1 MDEEGSSSPHRRRK
15 NKGRIKE
22 EHYQQQQEQDTEDE
36 GGGLLVAITDNERL
50 SHGGCYRQDEYDCA
64 ASESTAI
71 NSTITTTTT
80 TKTKVLILL
89 VIFVITGMIIQL
101 YYDERSVIENNS
113 NNNFH
118 HRRDSSPSTSSSS
131 NSNTAATASMA
142 STTSTSTLLTRTS
155 QLSSLLANL
164 DASDVIECYIVTRM
178 ANLAN
183 VASSSS
189 SSSSS
194 SMGGSNSMNSNN
206 GGKGGNKNRRNAQG
220 SDPDDNIDTTGST
233 STTTSSSSSIPT
245 GPILIRKAA
254 LAFRYRPKVA
264 HVTPNDAATT
274 TTTNPEKYFEL
285 TLEYGPQRAGASK
298 TSESMPMVH
307 IDMEIMSN
315 YYDGGDDGSSSIN
328 SSNSNNNIGKYVSW
342 DNQGSIYYSTHI
354 SNDWSGAYYMSSIT
368 GVVLEKILEKVIE
381 YPNKRPRYQPFE
393 VVSLPSNN
401 IILKSS
407 GSDDFV
413 WDMFRDMADLYVDID
428 PILVP
433 PRGKVQFYV
442 ADPEEE
448 EIDEKDNIG
457 GGEKTTKKQRHLP
470 NPNVKRVKGVIES
483 SKAAAFYEN
492 FFNCA
497 SAKKTGDYSMY
508 LPPLVTTSLAPSPVP
523 PMIDDNVE
531 DSSVPT
537 TNTTAAAVA
546 ASNGSNKVD
555 SVDDGGSRRKLDE
568 EVKVPS
574 NSTNIDQLVDENKDV
589 LKGVENSSKS
599 SPNKSEDVVKPA
611 KVVAGG
617 EADDTIIAEGE
628 EEISMSPQL
637 DHNDDDDNYEKE
649 IEITDPDAAELTD
662 PDEDHVASEDDG
674 DAAKVAEKAAIEAA
688 EKAEAAAAVAATN
701 SSSPEDSAKAA
712 SEAAIAAKK
721 AADATVAA
729 RAKSSA
735 EGLLSGDGSLMTSI
749 LSSCFSDPKY
759 GIRKMH
765 ANDGAIDLIGSEQS
779 TQIPST
785 YAYVYLDGDVFI
797 RLNLTAPY
805 WGTSSVLQT
814 VPPPHAKVDGRGDVV
829 DWAIFLLLM
838 VATVFG
844 FVVIVHQLGVVIDK
858 RLQFRHVFHPL
869 ADDDSEEMERLEK
882 GGGLPHSIGIDAIPV
897 SLGGRLSHFDGDKGH
912 GPPTSYKDRLSDS
925 SIGDERNGLLDI
937 ELATR
942 EKTVTVNS
950 PKLASPNASDLP
962 TSLRLKEVAPD
973 LVERPSLKSMSKV
986 ALPHTSPR
994 NDQEGVPKRRSLEID
1009 ADMPRLPSIS

>member
-1 MDEEGSSSPHRRRK
+1 MDEEGSSSPHYYSTLRRKK
-15 NKGRIKE
+15 NKGRIKQSQLCVDNNDHGDE
-22 EHYQQQQEQDTEDE
+22 QEHYQQQQQQQQDTEDE
-36 GGGLLVAITDNERL
+36 GGSGGGLLRAVNDNERL
-50 SHGGCYRQDEYDCA
+50 SHHGGCYRQDEYDCCA
-64 ASESTAI
+64 ASSESTAI
-71 NSTITTTTT
+71 KNNTTTTTTTT

-89 VIFVITGMIIQL
+89 VVFVITGMIIQL
-101 YYDERSVIENNS
+101 YYDERSVIENNNS
-113 NNNFH
+113 NSNNFH
-118 HRRDSSPSTSSSS
+118 HRRDSATISPSTSSGS
-131 NSNTAATASMA
+131 NGNTAATASMA
-142 STTSTSTLLTRTS
+142 STTTTTTTTTSTLLTRTS

-178 ANLAN
+178 AILAN

-189 SSSSS
+189 SSINSSS
-194 SMGGSNSMNSNN
+194 N
-206 GGKGGNKNRRNAQG
+206 GGNGGNKNRRNVQG
-220 SDPDDNIDTTGST
+220 SDPDDDIDTTGST
-233 STTTSSSSSIPT
+233 TTTTTSSSSSSSIPT

-264 HVTPNDAATT
+264 HVTPSGADATS
-274 TTTNPEKYFEL
+274 TTNPEKYFEL

-315 YYDGGDDGSSSIN
+315 YYDGGGGDGSSI
-328 SSNSNNNIGKYVSW
+328 NNNIGKYVSW

-354 SNDWSGAYYMSSIT
+354 SNEWSGAYYMSSIT

-448 EIDEKDNIG
+448 EIEEEDNLEGREK
-457 GGEKTTKKQRHLP
+457 KTMKQKRHLP

-523 PMIDDNVE
+523 PVIDDKVE
-531 DSSVPT
+531 DSNVPT
-537 TNTTAAAVA
+537 TNTTTGPDKADIA
-546 ASNGSNKVD
+546 
-555 SVDDGGSRRKLDE
+555 DDGG
-568 EVKVPS
+568 
-574 NSTNIDQLVDENKDV
+574 V

-599 SPNKSEDVVKPA
+599 SPNKSEDVVKTA
-611 KVVAGG
+611 EVVSG
-617 EADDTIIAEGE
+617 DDVDATKIAEGE
-628 EEISMSPQL
+628 EKISMSPPQL
-637 DHNDDDDNYEKE
+637 GHDDDDDDYDKE
-649 IEITDPDAAELTD
+649 IEITDPDAVEMTD

-735 EGLLSGDGSLMTSI
+735 EGLLSGDGTLMTSI

-765 ANDGAIDLIGSEQS
+765 ENDGANDLTGSEQS

-869 ADDDSEEMERLEK
+869 ADDDSVEMERLEK

-897 SLGGRLSHFDGDKGH
+897 SLGGKLSHYDGDKGH

-942 EKTVTVNS
+942 EKTMTANS

-962 TSLRLKEVAPD
+962 TSLRLKEEAPD
-973 LVERPSLKSMSKV
+973 LVERPTLKSMSKV

-994 NDQEGVPKRRSLEID
+994 NDQERVPRRRSLEMID
-1009 ADMPRLPSIS
+1009 TDMPRLPSIS